1 MEEEKRRRQAAEK
14 KADAAEK
21 QAEAARLAHSERG
34 GRESGREPTTAPR
47 NDEGRN
53 SFETLDAY
61 TYGDATLLG
70 AQDKIR
76 TLMLY
81 QCYHTYHYH
90 YH

>member
-14 KADAAEK
+14 QADATEK
-21 QAEAARLAHSERG
+21 QAEAARLGHSKP
-34 GRESGREPTTAPR
+34 STAPL

-53 SFETLDAY
+53 NFEPLDVC
-61 TYGDATLLG
+61 TYGDATVLG